1 MVVRELDTLKACIE
15 YFKSKIQKKE
25 KSQEEK
31 EEEIGNFSMN
41 EGKADKVFGFRR
53 EIVKG
58 VVIFFGSVLM
68 LAFIFA
74 SSDAEEKTEKV
85 EEMPVVSE
93 AEIASPKKAKN
104 ELPNDYETL
113 IAMNQAKEAE
123 LKRQAEENARKAEQM
138 QKEQEAAAR
147 AVAEVNEM
155 QAQQPLPA
163 IPNNQTSVM
172 PVLNKCRKYQ
182 KRQYQQKN

>member
-1 MVVRELDTLKACIE
+1 MVVRELDKIKVLIE
-15 YFKSKIQKKE
+15 YFKSKIQKKDNV
-25 KSQEEK
+25 QEEK
-31 EEEIGNFSMN
+31 EEEIGNYSMN

-58 VVIFFGSVLM
+58 VGVFFGAVLV

-74 SSDAEEKTEKV
+74 SSDAEEKPKEV
-85 EEMPVVSE
+85 DELPVISE

-113 IAMNQAKEAE
+113 IAMNQAKEQE
-123 LKRQAEENARKAEQM
+123 LRRQAEENAQKAEQM

-147 AVAEVNEM
+147 AAAEVSEV
-155 QAQQPLPA
+155 QAQQPKSITYNA
-163 IPNNQTSVM
+163 SN
-172 PVLNKCRKYQ
+172 
-182 KRQYQQKN
+182 